1 MIYAVSDLHG
11 CYDKYMKL
19 LERLHMTSDDSL
31 YILGDIVDR
40 GSGGMKILLDLINRK
55 NVYSCRGNHDHCAQM
70 LLRNFVLSNDGCFA
84 DGLEEAFRLW
94 LSDGGSPTYEEFL
107 KLDGSKQ
114 QRVLSYLKSL
124 PLFEKLTV
132 GGQKFFLAHTVPEK
146 SKMLNID
153 NCPISDFIM
162 GEPEYEKMYFEDTLI
177 VTGHTPS
184 GFIDPEYTGQIWK
197 GNNHIA
203 IDCGAVFGNPLGCIC
218 LDTMEEIY
226 VE

>member
-11 CYDKYMKL
+11 CYDKYRKL

-40 GSGGMKILLDLINRK
+40 GSEGMKILLDLINRK
-55 NVYSCRGNHDHCAQM
+55 NVFSCRGNHDHCAQI
-70 LLRNFVLSNDGCFA
+70 LLRSFVLPDDGYFA

-94 LSDGGSPTYEEFL
+94 LSDGGSTTYEEFL
-107 KLDGSKQ
+107 KLDESE
-114 QRVLSYLKSL
+114 QRAVLRYLGSL
-124 PLFEKLTV
+124 PVYKKLTV
-132 GGQKFFLAHTVPEK
+132 GDQKFFLAHTVPEK
-146 SKMLNID
+146 TKMLDIHNWK
-153 NCPISDFIM
+153 NSDFIM
-162 GEPEYEKMYFEDTLI
+162 GEPEYEKTYFEDTI
-177 VTGHTPS
+177 IITGHIPT
-184 GFIDPEYTGQIWK
+184 GFIDPEYAGQIWK

-203 IDCGAVFGNPLGCIC
+203 IDCGAVFGNPLGCVC

>member
-19 LERLHMTSDDSL
+19 LERLHLTSDDSL

-40 GSGGMKILLDLINRK
+40 GSGGMKILLDLIDRK
-55 NVYSCRGNHDHCAQM
+55 NVFSCRGNYDHCAQI
-70 LLRNFVLSNDGCFA
+70 LLRNLALPNDGCFA

-94 LSDGGSPTYEEFL
+94 LSDGGSTTYEEFL
-107 KLDGSKQ
+107 SLDESKQ
-114 QRVLSYLKSL
+114 HAVLRYLGSL
-124 PLFEKLTV
+124 LVYKKLTV

-153 NCPISDFIM
+153 SCRISDFIM
-162 GEPEYEKMYFEDTLI
+162 GEPEYEKMYFEDAVI
-177 VTGHTPS
+177 VTGHTPT
-184 GFIDPEYTGQIWK
+184 GFIDPDYTGRIWK

-203 IDCGAVFGNPLGCIC
+203 IDCGAVFGNPLGYIC

>member
-11 CYDKYMKL
+11 CYDKYTKL

-40 GSGGMKILLDLINRK
+40 GSGGMKILLDLIDRK
-55 NVYSCRGNHDHCAQM
+55 NVFSCRGNHDHCAQI
-70 LLRNFVLSNDGCFA
+70 LLRNFALPNDGCFA
-84 DGLEEAFRLW
+84 DRLEEAFRLW
-94 LSDGGSPTYEEFL
+94 LSDGGSTTYEEFL
-107 KLDGSKQ
+107 SLDESKQ
-114 QRVLSYLKSL
+114 HAVLRYLGSL
-124 PLFEKLTV
+124 LVYKKLTV
-132 GGQKFFLAHTVPEK
+132 GGQKFFLAHTVPEM

-153 NCPISDFIM
+153 SCRISDFIM
-162 GEPEYEKMYFEDTLI
+162 GEPEYEKMYFEDAII
-177 VTGHTPS
+177 VTGHTPT
-184 GFIDPEYTGQIWK
+184 GFIDPEYTGRIWK

-226 VE
+226 ME

>member
-19 LERLHMTSDDSL
+19 LERLHLTSDDSL

-40 GSGGMKILLDLINRK
+40 GSGGMKILLDLIDRK
-55 NVYSCRGNHDHCAQM
+55 NVFSCRGNHDHCAQI
-70 LLRNFVLSNDGCFA
+70 LLRNFALPNDGCFA

-94 LSDGGSPTYEEFL
+94 LSDGGSTTYEEFL
-107 KLDGSKQ
+107 SLDESKQ
-114 QRVLSYLKSL
+114 HAVLRYLGSL
-124 PLFEKLTV
+124 LVYKKLTV

-153 NCPISDFIM
+153 SCRISDFIM
-162 GEPEYEKMYFEDTLI
+162 GEPEYEKMYFEDAVI
-177 VTGHTPS
+177 VTGHTPT
-184 GFIDPEYTGQIWK
+184 GFIDPDYTGLIWK

-203 IDCGAVFGNPLGCIC
+203 IDCGAVFGNPLGYIC

>member
-11 CYDKYMKL
+11 CYDKYTKL

-40 GSGGMKILLDLINRK
+40 GSGGMKILLDLIDRK
-55 NVYSCRGNHDHCAQM
+55 NVFSCRGNHDHCAQM

-94 LSDGGSPTYEEFL
+94 LSDGGNTTYEEFL
-107 KLDGSKQ
+107 KLDERKQLALLRYLGSLLVYK
-114 QRVLSYLKSL
+114 
-124 PLFEKLTV
+124 KLTV

-153 NCPISDFIM
+153 SCRISDFIM
-162 GEPEYEKMYFEDTLI
+162 GEPEYEKMYFEDAII
-177 VTGHTPS
+177 VTGHTPT
-184 GFIDPEYTGQIWK
+184 GFIDPDYTGRIWE

-218 LDTMEEIY
+218 LDTMEKIY

>member
-19 LERLHMTSDDSL
+19 LERLHLTSDDSL

-40 GSGGMKILLDLINRK
+40 GSGGMKILLDLIDRK
-55 NVYSCRGNHDHCAQM
+55 NVFSCRGNYDHCAQI
-70 LLRNFVLSNDGCFA
+70 LLRNFALPNDGCFA
-84 DGLEEAFRLW
+84 DGLEEAFSLW
-94 LSDGGSPTYEEFL
+94 PSDGGSTTYEEFL
-107 KLDGSKQ
+107 SLDESKQ
-114 QRVLSYLKSL
+114 HAVLRYLGSL
-124 PLFEKLTV
+124 LVYKKLTV

-153 NCPISDFIM
+153 SCRISDFIM
-162 GEPEYEKMYFEDTLI
+162 GEPEYEKMYFEDAVI
-177 VTGHTPS
+177 VTGHTPT
-184 GFIDPEYTGQIWK
+184 GFIDPDYTGRIWK

-203 IDCGAVFGNPLGCIC
+203 IDCGAVFGNPLGYIC

>member
-11 CYDKYMKL
+11 CYDKYTKL
-19 LERLHMTSDDSL
+19 LDRLNMTSNDSL

-40 GSGGMKILLDLINRK
+40 GNDGIKILFDLVNRN
-55 NVYSCRGNHDHCAQM
+55 NVFPCRGNHDYYAQIF
-70 LLRNFVLSNDGCFA
+70 LRNFAVTVSDPCSDELI
-84 DGLEEAFRLW
+84 EAFGIW
-94 LSDGGSPTYEEFL
+94 LSDGGNTTYKEFL
-107 KLDGSKQ
+107 RLDKEK
-114 QRVLSYLKSL
+114 RILICDYINSL
-124 PLFEKLTV
+124 PLFEELTV

-146 SKMLNID
+146 AKMLDFDRCRIT
-153 NCPISDFIM
+153 DFIT
-162 GEPEYEKMYFEDTLI
+162 GEPEYEKMYFDDTIL
-177 VTGHTPS
+177 VTGHTPT
-184 GFIDPEYTGQIWK
+184 GFIDPQYTGRIWK

>member
-1 MIYAVSDLHG
+1 MRVIYAVSDLHG
-11 CYDKYMKL
+11 CYDKYTKL

-55 NVYSCRGNHDHCAQM
+55 NVFSCRGNHDHCAQM

-94 LSDGGSPTYEEFL
+94 LSDGGSTTYEEFL
-107 KLDGSKQ
+107 KLDERKQLALLRYLGSLLVYK
-114 QRVLSYLKSL
+114 
-124 PLFEKLTV
+124 KLTV

-153 NCPISDFIM
+153 SCRISDFIM
-162 GEPEYEKMYFEDTLI
+162 GEPEYEKMYFEDAII
-177 VTGHTPS
+177 VTGHTPT
-184 GFIDPEYTGQIWK
+184 GFIDP
-197 GNNHIA
+197 
-203 IDCGAVFGNPLGCIC
+203 D
-218 LDTMEEIY
+218 
-226 VE
+226 

>member
-19 LERLHMTSDDSL
+19 LERLHLTSDDSL

-40 GSGGMKILLDLINRK
+40 GSGGMKILLDLIDRK
-55 NVYSCRGNHDHCAQM
+55 NVFSCRGNYDHCAQI
-70 LLRNFVLSNDGCFA
+70 LLRNFALHNDGCFA

-94 LSDGGSPTYEEFL
+94 LSDGGSTTYEEFL
-107 KLDGSKQ
+107 SLDESKQ
-114 QRVLSYLKSL
+114 HAVLRYLGSL
-124 PLFEKLTV
+124 LVYKKLTV

-153 NCPISDFIM
+153 SCRISDFIM
-162 GEPEYEKMYFEDTLI
+162 GEPEYEKMYFEDAVI
-177 VTGHTPS
+177 VTGHTPT
-184 GFIDPEYTGQIWK
+184 GFIDPDYTGRIWK

-203 IDCGAVFGNPLGCIC
+203 IDCGAVFGNPLGYIC

>member
-11 CYDKYMKL
+11 CYDKYTKL

-40 GSGGMKILLDLINRK
+40 GSGGMKILLDLIDRK
-55 NVYSCRGNHDHCAQM
+55 NVFSCRGNHDHCAQM

-94 LSDGGSPTYEEFL
+94 LSDGGSTTYEEFL
-107 KLDGSKQ
+107 KLDERKQLALLRYLGSLLVYK
-114 QRVLSYLKSL
+114 
-124 PLFEKLTV
+124 KLTV

-153 NCPISDFIM
+153 SCRISDFIM
-162 GEPEYEKMYFEDTLI
+162 GEPEYEKMYFEDAII
-177 VTGHTPS
+177 VTGHTPT
-184 GFIDPEYTGQIWK
+184 GFIDPDYTGRIWE

-218 LDTMEEIY
+218 LDTMEKIY

>member
-11 CYDKYMKL
+11 CYDKYIKL
-19 LERLHMTSDDSL
+19 LECLHMTSDDSL

-40 GSGGMKILLDLINRK
+40 GSEGMKILLDLINRK
-55 NVYSCRGNHDHCAQM
+55 NVFSCRGNHDHCAQI
-70 LLRNFVLSNDGCFA
+70 LLRSFVLPDDGYFA

-94 LSDGGSPTYEEFL
+94 LSDGGSTTYDEFL
-107 KLDGSKQ
+107 KLDESE
-114 QRVLSYLKSL
+114 QRAVLRYLGSL
-124 PLFEKLTV
+124 PVYKKLTV
-132 GGQKFFLAHTVPEK
+132 GDQKFFLAHTVPEK
-146 SKMLNID
+146 TKMLNIH
-153 NCPISDFIM
+153 NWKNSDFIM
-162 GEPEYEKMYFEDTLI
+162 GEPEYEKTYFEDTI
-177 VTGHTPS
+177 IITGHIPT
-184 GFIDPEYTGQIWK
+184 GFIDPEYTGRIWK

>member
-11 CYDKYMKL
+11 CYDKYRKL

-31 YILGDIVDR
+31 YLLGDIVDR
-40 GSGGMKILLDLINRK
+40 GSGGMKIVLDLINRD
-55 NVYSCRGNHDHCAQM
+55 NIFSYRGNHDHCAQI
-70 LLRNFVLSNDGCFA
+70 LLKSFALPGNDCFA
-84 DGLEEAFRLW
+84 DGLEEVFRLW
-94 LSDGGSPTYEEFL
+94 LSDGGSATYEEFL
-107 KLDGSKQ
+107 GLDKRKQ
-114 QRVLSYLKSL
+114 RTVLGYLNSL
-124 PLFEKLTV
+124 PLFEELAIKD
-132 GGQKFFLAHTVPEK
+132 QKFFLAHTVPKK

-153 NCPISDFIM
+153 NCRISDFIM
-162 GEPEYEKMYFEDTLI
+162 GEPEYEKMYFEDTVI
-177 VTGHTPS
+177 VTGHTPT
-184 GFIDPEYTGQIWK
+184 GFIDPEYTGRIWK